1 MRRVVVTG
9 LGTINPLGNNVES
22 SWNSLINSK
31 SGISKISKFEVNN
44 YPCKIAGSIDDS
56 NINEKIV
63 SSRDQRKIDR
73 FITLGLIAA
82 SEAINDSGFVSDNK
96 NSHRSGVM
104 VGSGIGGLDTIYK
117 NSSILDN
124 QGIRKISPF
133 FIPSSLIN
141 LLSGHISIKY
151 NLKGPNSSPVTA
163 CATGSHAIGDSFTI
177 IKNNKADL
185 MVCGGAEA
193 AICPL
198 GISGFSAA
206 RALCDTFNDQ
216 PEKGSRPWDKDRSG
230 FVMGEGAGVL
240 ILEELEHAKKRN
252 AKIYGEVKGYGMSG
266 DAFHITKPSEDGN
279 GGYRAMEMA
288 LNESQLNSDDI
299 EYVNAHGT
307 STPVGDKIELNA
319 VEKLFKSNKKMF
331 MSSNKS
337 SIGHLLGAAGAVE
350 AVFSLKTI
358 QTKTLPP
365 TLNLDNPDTETS
377 INLVPHQA
385 ITKDVKNVISN
396 SFGFGGTN
404 ASLIFGH

>member
-9 LGTINPLGNNVES
+9 LGTINPLGNTVET

-31 SGISKISKFEVNN
+31 SGISKITKFEVDD
-44 YPCKIAGSIDDS
+44 YPCKIAGTIDDS
-56 NINEKIV
+56 KINDNIV

-82 SEAINDSGFVSDNK
+82 NEAIKDSGFVSVDE
-96 NSHRSGVM
+96 NSFRYGVM
-104 VGSGIGGLDTIYK
+104 VGSGIGGLDTIYR

-124 QGIRKISPF
+124 KGIRKISPF

-163 CATGSHAIGDSFTI
+163 CATGTHAIGDSFTI

-206 RALCDTFNDQ
+206 RALCDTFNEN
-216 PEKGSRPWDKDRSG
+216 PEYGSRPWDRDRSG

-240 ILEELEHAKKRN
+240 VLEEYEHAKKRN

-279 GGYRAMEMA
+279 GGFRAMEMA
-288 LNESQLNSDDI
+288 LKESMLNNEEI
-299 EYVNAHGT
+299 GYVNAHGT
-307 STPVGDKIELNA
+307 STQVGDMIELSA
-319 VEKLFKSNKKMF
+319 VEKLFKLNKNLF

-337 SIGHLLGAAGAVE
+337 AIGHLLGAAGAVE
-350 AVFSLKTI
+350 AVFSFKSLE
-358 QTKTLPP
+358 TKTLPP
-365 TLNLDNPDTETS
+365 TLNLDNPSTNTS
-377 INLVPHQA
+377 INLIPHES
-385 ITKDVKNVISN
+385 ISENISNIISN

-404 ASLIFGH
+404 ASLIFGD

>member
-22 SWNSLINSK
+22 SWNSLINSE
-31 SGISKISKFEVNN
+31 SGISKISKFDVDN

-56 NINEKIV
+56 KIEDEIV
-63 SSRDQRKIDR
+63 SPRDQRKIDR

-82 SEAINDSGFVSDNK
+82 SEAIKDSGFISTDE
-96 NSHRSGVM
+96 NSSRNGVM

-141 LLSGHISIKY
+141 LLSGHISIRY

-163 CATGSHAIGDSFTI
+163 CATGTHAIGDSFTI

-206 RALCDTFNDQ
+206 RALCDTFNDF
-216 PEKGSRPWDKDRSG
+216 PKKGSRPWDKDRSG

-240 ILEELEHAKKRN
+240 VLEELEHAKKRN

-288 LNESQLNSDDI
+288 LIESHLNADDVN
-299 EYVNAHGT
+299 YVNAHGT
-307 STPVGDKIELNA
+307 STQVGDIIELNA
-319 VEKLFKSNKKMF
+319 VEKLFQPNKNMF

-337 SIGHLLGAAGAVE
+337 AIGHLLGAAGAVE
-350 AVFSLKTI
+350 AVFSLKTLETRI
-358 QTKTLPP
+358 LPP
-365 TLNLDNPDTETS
+365 TLNLDNPDTKTP
-377 INLVPHQA
+377 INLIPHDA
-385 ITKDVKNVISN
+385 ISKTVKNVISN

-404 ASLIFGH
+404 ASLIFGN

>member
-31 SGISKISKFEVNN
+31 SGISIITKFQVDN

-56 NINEKIV
+56 DINNEIV
-63 SSRDQRKIDR
+63 TDRDQRKIDR

-82 SEAINDSGFVSDNK
+82 EEAIKDSGFVSGED
-96 NSHRSGVM
+96 SSLRSGVM

-163 CATGSHAIGDSFTI
+163 CATGTHAIGDSFTI

-206 RALCDTFNDQ
+206 RALCDTFNKS

-240 ILEELEHAKKRN
+240 VLEEYEHAKRRN

-266 DAFHITKPSEDGN
+266 DAFHITKPSEDGS

-288 LNESQLNSDDI
+288 LQESMLNSDEI

-307 STPVGDKIELNA
+307 STPVGDLIELSA
-319 VEKLFKSNKKMF
+319 VEKLFRSNKNLF

-337 SIGHLLGAAGAVE
+337 AIGHLLGAAGAVE
-350 AVFSLKTI
+350 SVFSF
-358 QTKTLPP
+358 KTLETNIIPP
-365 TLNLDNPDTETS
+365 TLNLDNPS
-377 INLVPHQA
+377 INTFINLIPHESVSEKVSN
-385 ITKDVKNVISN
+385 IISN

-404 ASLIFGH
+404 ASLIFGN

>member
-31 SGISKISKFEVNN
+31 SGISTITKFQVDN

-56 NINEKIV
+56 DINNEIV
-63 SSRDQRKIDR
+63 TDRDQRKIDR

-82 SEAINDSGFVSDNK
+82 EEAIKDSGFVSGED
-96 NSHRSGVM
+96 SSLRSGVM

-163 CATGSHAIGDSFTI
+163 CATGTHAIGDSFTI

-206 RALCDTFNDQ
+206 RALCDTFNNS

-240 ILEELEHAKKRN
+240 VLEEYEHAKRRN

-266 DAFHITKPSEDGN
+266 DAFHITKPSEDGS

-288 LNESQLNSDDI
+288 LQESMLNPDEI

-307 STPVGDKIELNA
+307 STPVGDLIELSA
-319 VEKLFKSNKKMF
+319 VEKLFRSNKNLF

-337 SIGHLLGAAGAVE
+337 AIGHLLGAAGAVE
-350 AVFSLKTI
+350 SVFSF
-358 QTKTLPP
+358 KTLETNIIPP
-365 TLNLDNPDTETS
+365 TLNLDNPSINTS
-377 INLVPHQA
+377 INLIPHESVSEKVSN
-385 ITKDVKNVISN
+385 IISN

-404 ASLIFGH
+404 ASLIFGN

>member
-9 LGTINPLGNNVES
+9 LGTINPLGKNVS
-22 SWNSLINSK
+22 TSWNSLINSK
-31 SGISKISKFEVNN
+31 SGISKITKFEVDNF
-44 YPCKIAGSIDDS
+44 PCKIAGLIDDS
-56 NINEKIV
+56 EINSEIV
-63 SSRDQRKIDR
+63 SKRDQRKIDR

-82 SEAINDSGFVSDNK
+82 AEAIKDSGFSSTDE
-96 NSHRSGVM
+96 SSIRSGVM

-141 LLSGHISIKY
+141 LLSGHISILY

-163 CATGSHAIGDSFTI
+163 CATGTHAIGDSFTI

-240 ILEELEHAKKRN
+240 VLEELSHAQKRN

-279 GGYRAMEMA
+279 GGFRAMKMA
-288 LNESQLNSDDI
+288 LEESQLNPDQI

-307 STPVGDKIELNA
+307 STQVGDMIELSA
-319 VEKLFKSNKKMF
+319 VERLFGNNKNLF

-337 SIGHLLGAAGAVE
+337 AIGHLLGAAGAVE
-350 AVFSLKTI
+350 AVFSLMSMQKRI
-358 QTKTLPP
+358 LPP
-365 TLNLDNPDTETS
+365 TLNLENPDTKS
-377 INLVPHQA
+377 NINLIPHMS
-385 ITKDVKNVISN
+385 ITKPVKNIISN

-404 ASLIFGH
+404 ASLIFGL

>member
-9 LGTINPLGNNVES
+9 LGTINPLGNTVDS
-22 SWNSLINSK
+22 SWNSLINSN
-31 SGISKISKFEVNN
+31 SGISKITKFQVDAL
-44 YPCKIAGSIDDS
+44 PCKIAGSIDDAK
-56 NINEKIV
+56 INLDIV

-82 SEAINDSGFVSDNK
+82 DEAMKDSGFNIDNK
-96 NSHRSGVM
+96 NSVRSGVM

-124 QGIRKISPF
+124 QGLRKISPF

-163 CATGSHAIGDSFTI
+163 CATGTHAIGDSFTL

-216 PEKGSRPWDKDRSG
+216 PVKGSRPWDRDRSG

-240 ILEELEHAKKRN
+240 VLEELEHAKKRK
-252 AKIYGEVKGYGMSG
+252 AKIYGEVKGYGLSG

-279 GGYRAMEMA
+279 GGFRAMEMA
-288 LNESQLNSDDI
+288 LHESKLNSDQI

-307 STPVGDKIELNA
+307 STQVGDTIELNA
-319 VEKLFKSNKKMF
+319 VEKLFGSNKNLF

-337 SIGHLLGAAGAVE
+337 AIGHLLGAAGAVE
-350 AVFSLKTI
+350 AIFSLKSM

-365 TLNLDNPDTETS
+365 TLNLDNPDTKS
-377 INLVPHQA
+377 NINLIPHSS
-385 ITKDVKNVISN
+385 ISKPIKNIISN

-404 ASLIFGH
+404 ASLILGL

>member
-9 LGTINPLGNNVES
+9 LGTINPLGNTVET
-22 SWNSLINSK
+22 SWNALINSE
-31 SGISKISKFEVNN
+31 SGISKISKFEVSN

-56 NINEKIV
+56 KIDEKII
-63 SSRDQRKIDR
+63 SLRDQRKIDR

-82 SEAINDSGFVSDNK
+82 DEAIKDSGFISEEE
-96 NSHRSGVM
+96 NSLRSGVM

-163 CATGSHAIGDSFTI
+163 CATGTHAIGDSFTI

-206 RALCDTFNDQ
+206 RALCDTFNDH
-216 PEKGSRPWDKDRSG
+216 PKKGSRPWDRDRSG

-240 ILEELEHAKKRN
+240 VLEELDHAKKRN

-288 LNESQLNSDDI
+288 LIESQLNLDEV

-307 STPVGDKIELNA
+307 STQVGDMIELNA
-319 VEKLFKSNKKMF
+319 VEKLFQSNKKVY

-337 SIGHLLGAAGAVE
+337 AIGHLLGAAGAVE
-350 AVFSLKTI
+350 AVFSFKTL

-365 TLNLDNPDTETS
+365 TLNLDKPDTITS
-377 INLVPHQA
+377 INLLPHEA
-385 ITKDVKNVISN
+385 ISKAVNNVISN

-404 ASLIFGH
+404 ASLIFGN

>member
-9 LGTINPLGNNVES
+9 LGTINPLGNTVDS
-22 SWNSLINSK
+22 SWNSLISSN
-31 SGISKISKFEVNN
+31 SGISKITNFEVDD

-56 NINEKIV
+56 NINDEIV
-63 SSRDQRKIDR
+63 NPREQRKIDR

-82 SEAINDSGFVSDNK
+82 AEAINDSGFVSENE
-96 NSHRSGVM
+96 SSFRSGVM
-104 VGSGIGGLDTIYK
+104 VGSGIGGLDTIYR

-163 CATGSHAIGDSFTI
+163 CATGTHAIGDSFTI

-198 GISGFSAA
+198 GISGFAAA
-206 RALCDTFNDQ
+206 RALCDTFNEY
-216 PEKGSRPWDKDRSG
+216 PENGSRPWDRDRSG

-240 ILEELEHAKKRN
+240 VLEEYEHAKKRN

-279 GGYRAMEMA
+279 GGFRAMEMA
-288 LNESQLNSDDI
+288 LQESLLNTDDI
-299 EYVNAHGT
+299 KYINAHGT
-307 STPVGDKIELNA
+307 STPVGDMIELTA
-319 VEKLFKSNKKMF
+319 VEKLFAQNKNLF

-337 SIGHLLGAAGAVE
+337 AIGHLLGAAGAVE
-350 AVFSLKTI
+350 AVFSFKSLETNI
-358 QTKTLPP
+358 LPP
-365 TLNLDNPDTETS
+365 TLNLDNPSTNTF
-377 INLVPHQA
+377 INLIPHESLSEN
-385 ITKDVKNVISN
+385 ISNVISN

-404 ASLIFGH
+404 ASLIFGN

>member
-9 LGTINPLGNNVES
+9 LGTINPLGKNVKS
-22 SWNSLINSK
+22 SWSSLVNSK
-31 SGISKISKFEVNN
+31 SGISKITKFEVND
-44 YPCKIAGSIDDS
+44 YPCKIAGEINDS
-56 NINEKIV
+56 EINEEIV
-63 SSRDQRKIDR
+63 SSRDQRRIDR

-82 SEAINDSGFVSDNK
+82 EEAIKDSGFVSGED
-96 NSHRSGVM
+96 SSLRSGVM

-117 NSSILDN
+117 NSSILDK

-141 LLSGHISIKY
+141 LLSGHISIRY

-163 CATGSHAIGDSFTI
+163 CATGTHAIGDSFTI

-206 RALCDTFNDQ
+206 RALCDTFNNS

-240 ILEELEHAKKRN
+240 VLEEYEHAKRRN

-266 DAFHITKPSEDGN
+266 DAFHITKPSEDGS

-288 LNESQLNSDDI
+288 LQESMLNSD
-299 EYVNAHGT
+299 
-307 STPVGDKIELNA
+307 
-319 VEKLFKSNKKMF
+319 
-331 MSSNKS
+331 
-337 SIGHLLGAAGAVE
+337 
-350 AVFSLKTI
+350 
-358 QTKTLPP
+358 
-365 TLNLDNPDTETS
+365 
-377 INLVPHQA
+377 
-385 ITKDVKNVISN
+385 
-396 SFGFGGTN
+396 
-404 ASLIFGH
+404 

>member
-9 LGTINPLGNNVES
+9 LGTINPLGKNVS
-22 SWNSLINSK
+22 TSWNSLINSK
-31 SGISKISKFEVNN
+31 SGISKITKFEVDNF
-44 YPCKIAGSIDDS
+44 PCKIAGLIDDS
-56 NINEKIV
+56 EINSEIV
-63 SSRDQRKIDR
+63 SKRDQRKIDR

-82 SEAINDSGFVSDNK
+82 AEAINDSGFSSTDE
-96 NSHRSGVM
+96 SSIRSGVM

-141 LLSGHISIKY
+141 LLSGHISILY

-163 CATGSHAIGDSFTI
+163 CATGTHAIGDSFTI

-240 ILEELEHAKKRN
+240 VLEELNHAQKRN

-279 GGYRAMEMA
+279 GGYRAMKMA
-288 LNESQLNSDDI
+288 LEESQLNPDQI

-307 STPVGDKIELNA
+307 STQVGDMIELSA
-319 VEKLFKSNKKMF
+319 VERLFGNNKNLL

-337 SIGHLLGAAGAVE
+337 AIGHLLGAAGAVE
-350 AVFSLKTI
+350 AVFSLMSMQKKI
-358 QTKTLPP
+358 LPP
-365 TLNLDNPDTETS
+365 TLNLENPDTKS
-377 INLVPHQA
+377 NINLIPHMS
-385 ITKDVKNVISN
+385 ITKPVKNVISN

-404 ASLIFGH
+404 ASLIFGL

>member
-9 LGTINPLGNNVES
+9 LGTINPLGNTVET
-22 SWNSLINSK
+22 SWNSLISSN
-31 SGISKISKFEVNN
+31 SGISKINKFEVED

-56 NINEKIV
+56 KINDEIV
-63 SSRDQRKIDR
+63 NLREQKKIDR

-82 SEAINDSGFVSDNK
+82 DEAIKDSGFVSENESSFK
-96 NSHRSGVM
+96 YGVM
-104 VGSGIGGLDTIYK
+104 VGSGIGGLDTIYR

-124 QGIRKISPF
+124 KGIRKISPF

-163 CATGSHAIGDSFTI
+163 CATGTHAIGDSFTI

-206 RALCDTFNDQ
+206 RALCDTFNEN
-216 PEKGSRPWDKDRSG
+216 PENGSRPWDRDRSG

-240 ILEELEHAKKRN
+240 VLEEFDHAKKRN

-279 GGYRAMEMA
+279 GGFRAMEMA
-288 LNESQLNSDDI
+288 LRESNLNTDEI
-299 EYVNAHGT
+299 GYVNAHGT
-307 STPVGDKIELNA
+307 STQVGDMIELSA
-319 VEKLFKSNKKMF
+319 VEKLFGSNNNLF

-337 SIGHLLGAAGAVE
+337 AIGHLLGAAGAVE
-350 AVFSLKTI
+350 AVFSFKSLE
-358 QTKTLPP
+358 TKTLPP
-365 TLNLDNPDTETS
+365 TLNLDNPSTNTS
-377 INLVPHQA
+377 INLIPHEA
-385 ITKDVKNVISN
+385 ISKGVSNIISN

-404 ASLIFGH
+404 ASIIIGD